1 MSGSTPITIRA
12 RAKFFAV
19 ALLLVMLGAMLPTSA
34 SADVAASVDQSL
46 TLGLTDASSS
56 EVLDEMAVESRFGL
70 DSDDATPSAD
80 EIGANLPD
88 AAAIADGAA
97 GTIALINIPK
107 PVAPKPVAVAKKRTT
122 STSGWRTARVSWY
135 GPGFYGDHTADGSVL
150 ERDSMFLANR
160 TLPFGTKVA
169 IKYKGRTVVGV
180 VHDRG
185 PYVASRQFDLGPGV
199 AKALGFSGVG
209 TVSYMILGK

>member
-1 MSGSTPITIRA
+1 MRA

-19 ALLLVMLGAMLPTSA
+19 ALVLVTLGALLPASA
-34 SADVAASVDQSL
+34 SADVAASGDQIL
-46 TLGLTDASSS
+46 TLGLTDASSAS
-56 EVLDEMAVESRFGL
+56 VLDEMAVESRFGL
-70 DSDDATPSAD
+70 DSEDVTASAD
-80 EIGANLPD
+80 EIDANLPD
-88 AAAIADGAA
+88 PSAIADGAS
-97 GTIALINIPK
+97 GTIALIDIPA
-107 PVAPKPVAVAKKRTT
+107 PVVPKKVTVKKRATASS

-209 TVSYMILGK
+209 TISYMILGK